1 SSANSG
7 LGVAT
12 GPPCRDGVGHDV
24 QPAVDVQGR
33 LGGEVLPRGEPPPPG
48 PDRPAGGGPGEP
60 GRRRR
65 LHAVAGGGPRRGAVP
80 EGGQL
85 ARLHGAVDV
94 RTSEGALAALPAH
107 LAPLA
112 RFPVADKD
120 LMSARVVK
128 TSDGKTP
135 TIRFKKE
142 IVQVT
147 WGSGH
152 IVTYKPEFILE
163 EPPDWQ
169 PDDILKQ
176 RPRGRARRSASSGA
190 SAASGSC
197 RGRP

>member
-1 SSANSG
+1 
-7 LGVAT
+7 
-12 GPPCRDGVGHDV
+12 
-24 QPAVDVQGR
+24 GR